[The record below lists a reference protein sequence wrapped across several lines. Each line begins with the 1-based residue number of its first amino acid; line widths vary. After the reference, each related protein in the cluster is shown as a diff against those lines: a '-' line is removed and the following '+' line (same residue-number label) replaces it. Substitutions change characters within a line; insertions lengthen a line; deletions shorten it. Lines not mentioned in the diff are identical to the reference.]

1 MKANTFQIISQPINK
16 PRKAPNNTP
25 NKLPNIRNIPMM
37 SSLPFFLID
46 VSGASVTTLSGEAP
60 DHQDIRY

>member
-1 MKANTFQIISQPINK
+1 MHNTAPK
-16 PRKAPNNTP
+16 RAPNNEPT
-25 NKLPNIRNIPMM
+25 KTPNIRNIPMM